1 MLIGRAQNQF
11 ADLIDNHVAYDALIE
26 RIIRLVDAP

>member
-11 ADLIDNHVAYDALIE
+11 ADLIDNHVAYEALIE